1 MRCVSR
7 HCGNVPW
14 ACPLWES
21 VGAWA
26 AGAGWVLL
34 VIAKRRSR
42 LANLEQRLREVSSS
56 RVVRVACSTIGH
68 GVCASMDAEQMSHET
83 TPDECAKL
91 IHYVG

>member
-1 MRCVSR
+1 M
-7 HCGNVPW
+7 
-14 ACPLWES
+14 
-21 VGAWA
+21 
-26 AGAGWVLL
+26 LL
-34 VIAKRRSR
+34 VIAKQRSR

-68 GVCASMDAEQMSHET
+68 GVCASMDAEQMSHKT